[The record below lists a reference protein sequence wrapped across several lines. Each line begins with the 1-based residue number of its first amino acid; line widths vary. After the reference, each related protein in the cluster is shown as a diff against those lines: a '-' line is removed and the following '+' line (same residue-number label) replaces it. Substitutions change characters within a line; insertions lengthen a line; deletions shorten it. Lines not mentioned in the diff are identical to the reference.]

1 MEIGA
6 TSAGTALRPATNGPA
21 GKGVGPD
28 AASGGAVRT
37 ANSSVVTLE
46 DCDFVGNTAQFTLPE
61 GEDGYGGAVSN
72 NTSSTIIVSGCRFE
86 SNETGILGGGI
97 FALYSALSGGPW
109 EGVWWG
115 VQEAGM
121 NWSGDNIRN
130 LETITFTRNDD
141 KTITVDHRVQQG
153 SKEVEGSLSGT
164 GAIDGGRLLVTT
176 KTGREVTFSYS
187 RISKLIELPLKNAD
201 KTPVTVK
208 PLTEENNNDMEEI
221 RSEIVKISQKPE
233 NKIDTTLSSTK
244 S

>member
-1 MEIGA
+1 
-6 TSAGTALRPATNGPA
+6 
-21 GKGVGPD
+21 
-28 AASGGAVRT
+28 
-37 ANSSVVTLE
+37 
-46 DCDFVGNTAQFTLPE
+46 
-61 GEDGYGGAVSN
+61 
-72 NTSSTIIVSGCRFE
+72 
-86 SNETGILGGGI
+86 
-97 FALYSALSGGPW
+97 
-109 EGVWWG
+109 
-115 VQEAGM
+115 M

-153 SKEVEGSLSGT
+153 SKEVEGSLSGM
-164 GAIDGGRLLVTT
+164 GAIDGGRLIVTT
-176 KTGREVTFSYS
+176 KTGREVTLSYS

>member
-1 MEIGA
+1 MKKYIILGIII
-6 TSAGTALRPATNGPA
+6 L
-21 GKGVGPD
+21 
-28 AASGGAVRT
+28 AV
-37 ANSSVVTLE
+37 
-46 DCDFVGNTAQFTLPE
+46 
-61 GEDGYGGAVSN
+61 
-72 NTSSTIIVSGCRFE
+72 
-86 SNETGILGGGI
+86 ILGGGV
-97 FALYSALSGGPW
+97 FALFSALSGGPW

-164 GAIDGGRLLVTT
+164 GAIDGGRLIVTT

-187 RISKLIELPLKNAD
+187 R
-201 KTPVTVK
+201 TVK
-208 PLTEENNNDMEEI
+208 PLTEENNNDKEEI

>member
-1 MEIGA
+1 
-6 TSAGTALRPATNGPA
+6 
-21 GKGVGPD
+21 
-28 AASGGAVRT
+28 
-37 ANSSVVTLE
+37 
-46 DCDFVGNTAQFTLPE
+46 
-61 GEDGYGGAVSN
+61 
-72 NTSSTIIVSGCRFE
+72 
-86 SNETGILGGGI
+86 
-97 FALYSALSGGPW
+97 
-109 EGVWWG
+109 
-115 VQEAGM
+115 M

-164 GAIDGGRLLVTT
+164 GAIDGGRLIVTT

-244 S
+244 VNPIIKDRQIPCSFRARNTAPFPEAAFLSFISFHLLFPSYFFNVKIVSSRLVSKRKGNQPPLPRDT

>member
-1 MEIGA
+1 MKKYIILGIII
-6 TSAGTALRPATNGPA
+6 L
-21 GKGVGPD
+21 
-28 AASGGAVRT
+28 AV
-37 ANSSVVTLE
+37 
-46 DCDFVGNTAQFTLPE
+46 
-61 GEDGYGGAVSN
+61 
-72 NTSSTIIVSGCRFE
+72 
-86 SNETGILGGGI
+86 ILGGGV
-97 FALYSALSGGPW
+97 FALFSALSGGPW

-130 LETITFTRNDD
+130 RE
-141 KTITVDHRVQQG
+141 TITVDHRVQQG
-153 SKEVEGSLSGT
+153 SKEVGGSLSGMGT
-164 GAIDGGRLLVTT
+164 IDGGRLIVTT
-176 KTGREVTFSYS
+176 KTGREVTLSYS

>member
-1 MEIGA
+1 
-6 TSAGTALRPATNGPA
+6 
-21 GKGVGPD
+21 
-28 AASGGAVRT
+28 
-37 ANSSVVTLE
+37 
-46 DCDFVGNTAQFTLPE
+46 
-61 GEDGYGGAVSN
+61 
-72 NTSSTIIVSGCRFE
+72 
-86 SNETGILGGGI
+86 
-97 FALYSALSGGPW
+97 
-109 EGVWWG
+109 
-115 VQEAGM
+115 M

-164 GAIDGGRLLVTT
+164 GAIDGGRLIVTT

-244 S
+244 VNPMIKDRQIPCLFRARKYRSLFEAAFLSFISFHLLFPSYFFFNVKIVSSRLVSKRKGNQPPLPRDT

>member
-1 MEIGA
+1 M
-6 TSAGTALRPATNGPA
+6 
-21 GKGVGPD
+21 
-28 AASGGAVRT
+28 
-37 ANSSVVTLE
+37 
-46 DCDFVGNTAQFTLPE
+46 
-61 GEDGYGGAVSN
+61 
-72 NTSSTIIVSGCRFE
+72 
-86 SNETGILGGGI
+86 
-97 FALYSALSGGPW
+97 LSGGPW

-176 KTGREVTFSYS
+176 KAGREVTFSYS
-187 RISKLIELPLKNAD
+187 RINKVIELPLKNAD
-201 KTPVTVK
+201 KTVVTVK
-208 PLTEENNNDMEEI
+208 PLTGENNNDMEEI

-233 NKIDTTLSSTK
+233 NKIDTIIKDREIPCLFLHAKIPLLFLKRHFCTLFNLFHYYFIISFSV
-244 S
+244 

>member
-1 MEIGA
+1 MKKYIILGIII
-6 TSAGTALRPATNGPA
+6 L
-21 GKGVGPD
+21 
-28 AASGGAVRT
+28 AV
-37 ANSSVVTLE
+37 
-46 DCDFVGNTAQFTLPE
+46 
-61 GEDGYGGAVSN
+61 
-72 NTSSTIIVSGCRFE
+72 
-86 SNETGILGGGI
+86 ILGGGV
-97 FALYSALSGGPW
+97 FALFSALSGGPW

-176 KTGREVTFSYS
+176 KAGREVTFSYS
-187 RISKLIELPLKNAD
+187 RISKVIELPLKNAD
-201 KTPVTVK
+201 KTVVTVK
-208 PLTEENNNDMEEI
+208 PLTGENNNDMEEI

>member
-1 MEIGA
+1 
-6 TSAGTALRPATNGPA
+6 
-21 GKGVGPD
+21 
-28 AASGGAVRT
+28 
-37 ANSSVVTLE
+37 
-46 DCDFVGNTAQFTLPE
+46 
-61 GEDGYGGAVSN
+61 
-72 NTSSTIIVSGCRFE
+72 
-86 SNETGILGGGI
+86 
-97 FALYSALSGGPW
+97 
-109 EGVWWG
+109 
-115 VQEAGM
+115 M

-164 GAIDGGRLLVTT
+164 GAIDGGRLIITT

-244 S
+244 VNPIIKDRQIPCLFRARNTAPFPEAAFLSFISFHLLFPSYFFFNVKIVSSRLVSKRKGNQPPLPRDT

>member
-1 MEIGA
+1 MKKYIILGII
-6 TSAGTALRPATNGPA
+6 TL
-21 GKGVGPD
+21 
-28 AASGGAVRT
+28 AV
-37 ANSSVVTLE
+37 
-46 DCDFVGNTAQFTLPE
+46 
-61 GEDGYGGAVSN
+61 
-72 NTSSTIIVSGCRFE
+72 
-86 SNETGILGGGI
+86 ILGGGI
-97 FALYSALSGGPW
+97 FALFSALSGGPW

-141 KTITVDHRVQQG
+141 KAITVDHRVQQG

-164 GAIDGGRLLVTT
+164 GAIDGGRLIVTT

-233 NKIDTTLSSTK
+233 NKIDTTLSSSK